1 MKEFV
6 VGLLALLVFVVV
18 AGAYFLLLPFIMI
31 LAFFLRIILV
41 ILLGIFGIW
50 LLGKLIVMLFE
61 EMKKKK

>member
-31 LAFFLRIILV
+31 VAFFLRIIFV
-41 ILLGIFGIW
+41 IVLGIFAIW